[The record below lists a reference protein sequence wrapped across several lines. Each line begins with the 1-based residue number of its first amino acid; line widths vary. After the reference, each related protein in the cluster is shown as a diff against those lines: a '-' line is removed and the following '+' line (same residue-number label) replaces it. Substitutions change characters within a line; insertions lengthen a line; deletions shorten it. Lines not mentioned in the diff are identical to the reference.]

1 MNFFSNRQ
9 IYISLICDKNID
21 SQFAEC
27 QIPIIFEILTKNG
40 FFMSS
45 SKTGIRSF
53 PKIFWT
59 VIVMEFLERGSYYGV
74 MSVLS
79 VFLILGGESG
89 GLGFSKEQT
98 GAILGTIPPLLY
110 FLPIIS
116 GAIADRYGYRKVLSF
131 AFICMILGY
140 SFTGFSSSYMLV
152 FFSLIIMA
160 MGAGFFKPVISGT
173 IARTTNESNSGLGF
187 GIFYWSI
194 NLGAFLFPLIL
205 VPILKKHSY
214 SYIFYMAAITGF
226 LLLLINLFFYK
237 EPAREK
243 SNKSLG
249 KVFKDMVLVLRDWR
263 FILMIFLYSLFW
275 ILYFQMFGTVLWYVR
290 DFIDM
295 TAVNS
300 AVNSFLGIF
309 VSNPGWKFDVEHVT
323 VINAGVIII
332 LQLFVSNLVK
342 KSPALPTMITG
353 IGLGTIGM
361 AILAFSSSPWIFI
374 IGIMVFTLGEMT
386 THPKFIS
393 YIGLIAP
400 ADKKALYLG
409 YSFLY
414 GVIGSSIGGFLGSS
428 LYVKY
433 VDNLNQP
440 RTLWLILASI
450 GVISMVSL
458 ALYNKFIAK
467 DVGKV

>member
-1 MNFFSNRQ
+1 M
-9 IYISLICDKNID
+9 K
-21 SQFAEC
+21 E
-27 QIPIIFEILTKNG
+27 K
-40 FFMSS
+40 
-45 SKTGIRSF
+45 KTGIGSF
-53 PKIFWT
+53 SKNFWT

-79 VFLILGGESG
+79 VFLILGADSG
-89 GLGFSKEQT
+89 GLGFSKEQV
-98 GAILGTIPPLLY
+98 GAVLGTIPPLLY
-110 FLPIIS
+110 FLPIIA
-116 GAIADRYGYRKVLSF
+116 GALADRYGYRNILFF
-131 AFICMILGY
+131 AFTAMIIGY
-140 SFTGFSSSYMLV
+140 GLTGTANSYFLIFS
-152 FFSLIIMA
+152 SLIIMA
-160 MGAGFFKPVISGT
+160 LGAGFFKPVISGT
-173 IARTTNESNSGLGF
+173 IARSTNESNSALGF

-214 SYIFYMAAITGF
+214 SYIFYMASIVSVI
-226 LLLLINLFFYK
+226 LILINLFLYK
-237 EPAREK
+237 EPVREK
-243 SNKSLG
+243 SNKTLAT
-249 KVFKDMVLVLRDWR
+249 VFKEMILVLKDWR
-263 FILMIFLYSLFW
+263 FILMIFLYSAFW

-295 TAVNS
+295 TAVNNS
-300 AVNSFLGIF
+300 VNSFLSIF
-309 VSNPGWKFDVEHVT
+309 TENPGWKFDVEHVT
-323 VINAGVIII
+323 VINAGVIIV

-342 KSPALPTMITG
+342 RAPALPTMITG
-353 IGLGTIGM
+353 IGLGTLGM

-374 IGIMVFTLGEMT
+374 TGIMVFTLGEMT

-400 ADKKALYLG
+400 SDKKALYLG

-440 RTLWLILASI
+440 RTLWLILAGI
-450 GVISMVSL
+450 GVFSMISL
-458 ALYNKFIAK
+458 ALYNRYIAPK
-467 DVGKV
+467 R